1 MQLSWPWGEW
11 ADWILYKGEGLSF
24 VNGSSAVETVPLDGG
39 SATKAEWDAAL
50 AADPDAASSLAY
62 CSDHSALLANFR
74 VAQR

>member
-1 MQLSWPWGEW
+1 M
-11 ADWILYKGEGLSF
+11 
-24 VNGSSAVETVPLDGG
+24 NGSSIVETAPLDGG

-62 CSDHSALLANFR
+62 CPDHSALLAKFR